1 MTQGLCVMPHTGGR
15 ERANGGGCACFCDNQ
30 KLPNIVERLS
40 IAEGSACHNARWNW
54 RDYGAYSRHNLIYIG
69 VNMRYDHAMRWI
81 WQQSDWPDFRYDKRM
96 LEERDTAFRI
106 NSERLA
112 GRFEALPM
120 AYQEDAIIDLMLSE
134 AIKTSAIEGEE
145 LDRES
150 VRSSLLSLIT
160 SDTLPDT
167 SDQKAAGAASL
178 LVDVRKN
185 WQAPLT
191 HDLLGRWQ
199 SMAVPEQRY
208 TSVLRGAYR
217 NDPSPMQIVSGP
229 YGREKVHYEAPPAT
243 RVPDEMARII
253 GWYNQ
258 SSPLTGDQ
266 KIPGIAR
273 AGIAHLWFEVIHP
286 FDDGNGRVGRA
297 IADHALSQ
305 YLGYPTT
312 ACLATAIEADKKS
325 YYLQLERTSRGGLD
339 ISDWLDYIAETVLK
353 AQAIAREEVDFTLA
367 KTRFYETYGDQLN
380 ERQARMVAR
389 VFAEGRK
396 GFEGGITTRKYEA
409 ITKCSNR
416 TASRDLSDLVARGI
430 IIPLPG
436 GGRTTRYV
444 LTTVEPGG
452 FGV

>member
-1 MTQGLCVMPHTGGR
+1 
-15 ERANGGGCACFCDNQ
+15 
-30 KLPNIVERLS
+30 
-40 IAEGSACHNARWNW
+40 
-54 RDYGAYSRHNLIYIG
+54 
-69 VNMRYDHAMRWI
+69 
-81 WQQSDWPDFRYDKRM
+81 
-96 LEERDTAFRI
+96 
-106 NSERLA
+106 
-112 GRFEALPM
+112 M
-120 AYQEDAIIDLMLSE
+120 AYQKDATIDLLLSE
-134 AIKTSAIEGEE
+134 AIKTSAIEGEN

-185 WQAPLT
+185 WQVPLS
-191 HDLLGRWQ
+191 HELLGKWQ

-208 TSVLRGAYR
+208 TSILRGAYR

-229 YGREKVHYEAPPAT
+229 YGLEKVHYEAPPAV
-243 RVPDEMARII
+243 RVPDEMAKLL
-253 GWYNQ
+253 GWYNLT
-258 SSPLTGDQ
+258 SPLSGDQ
-266 KIPGIAR
+266 KIVGIAR
-273 AGIAHLWFEVIHP
+273 AGIAHPWFEVIHP

-305 YLGYPTT
+305 YLGYPSM

-325 YYLQLERTSRGGLD
+325 YYQQLETASRGSLD
-339 ISDWLDYIAETVLK
+339 INTWLDYFSDVVNQ
-353 AQAIAREEVDFTLA
+353 AQTIAREEVDFVLA
-367 KTRFYETYGDQLN
+367 KTRFYEAFGDQLN
-380 ERQARMVAR
+380 DRQARVVAR

-416 TASRDLSDLVARGI
+416 TASRGLSDLLARGI
-430 IIPLPG
+430 ITRLPG
-436 GGRTTRYV
+436 GGRTTHYA
-444 LTTVEPGG
+444 LTTVKPGG

>member
-1 MTQGLCVMPHTGGR
+1 
-15 ERANGGGCACFCDNQ
+15 
-30 KLPNIVERLS
+30 
-40 IAEGSACHNARWNW
+40 
-54 RDYGAYSRHNLIYIG
+54 
-69 VNMRYDHAMRWI
+69 MRWI
-81 WQQSDWPDFRYDKRM
+81 WQQSDWPDFRYDKRI
-96 LEERDTAFRI
+96 LEDRDIDFRI

-112 GRFEALPM
+112 GRFESLPM
-120 AYQEDAIIDLMLSE
+120 AYQEDATIDLMLSE

-150 VRSSLLSLIT
+150 VRSSLRTLIT
-160 SDTLPDT
+160 SDTLPKT

-185 WQAPLT
+185 WRAPLT
-191 HDLLGRWQ
+191 YELLGKWQ

-208 TSVLRGAYR
+208 TSIVRGAYR

-229 YGREKVHYEAPPAT
+229 YGRERVHYEAPPAAS
-243 RVPDEMARII
+243 VPDEMAKLLR
-253 GWYNQ
+253 WYNQ
-258 SSPLTGDQ
+258 SSPLNGDQ
-266 KIPGIAR
+266 KILGIAR

-325 YYLQLERTSRGGLD
+325 YYLQLEKASRESLD
-339 ISDWLDYIAETVLK
+339 INGWLDYFSDTVNR
-353 AQAIAREEVDFTLA
+353 AQEIAREEVDFVLA
-367 KTRFYETYGDQLN
+367 KTRFYEAYGDQLN
-380 ERQARMVAR
+380 DRQARMVSR

-409 ITKCSNR
+409 ITKCPNR
-416 TASRDLSDLVARGI
+416 TASRDLSDLVAKGI

-436 GGRTTRYV
+436 GGRTTRYE
-444 LTTVEPGG
+444 LTTVEPGE
-452 FGV
+452 FGLRTR